1 MDNTGITPV
10 MPVGGGYDN
19 GFGGGSGMWLFAL
32 LILLGLLN
40 GGLGGFGGGAAQQY
54 ATRDQVQAGFD
65 TQNLQSQTRDILAA
79 VNAGTAQAVAAT
91 NQSFHDSLA
100 AMQNLYNETSRDI
113 AGIAVGQ
120 ANTLAQINE
129 CCGSTK
135 MMIAEAGAN
144 LSNQIAQNKY
154 EAALGLAGLEQRL
167 MAKMDANEISALKDQ
182 ISQLQ
187 LQNATA
193 GMLKFPNNWSYG
205 AGPFP
210 PIYGCNCGNV

>member
-10 MPVGGGYDN
+10 MPVGGYDG
-19 GFGGGSGMWLFAL
+19 GFGGNSFLWIFGL
-32 LILLGLLN
+32 LILLGMFN
-40 GGLGGFGGGAAQQY
+40 GNGFGFGGGASQQY

-65 TQNLQSQTRDILAA
+65 TQNLQAQTRDILAA
-79 VNAGTAQAVAAT
+79 VNAGTAQSVAAT

-100 AMQNLYNETSRDI
+100 AMQSLYNETSRDI

-167 MAKMDANEISALKDQ
+167 TAKLDANEITGLRDQ
-182 ISQLQ
+182 INQLQ
-187 LQNATA
+187 LAQATA
-193 GMLKFPNNWSYG
+193 GMLRFPQSWSYG